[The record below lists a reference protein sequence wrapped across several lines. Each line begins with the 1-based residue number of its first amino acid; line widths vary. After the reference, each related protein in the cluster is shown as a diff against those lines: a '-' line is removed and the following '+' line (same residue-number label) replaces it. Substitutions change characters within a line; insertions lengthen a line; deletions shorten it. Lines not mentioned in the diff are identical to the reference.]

1 MRSLKI
7 GYFLILKMDVLALAI
22 AMVMQSST
30 IPKSIVKQLHLQ
42 PCNCVLT
49 ARVFNTDLPRGLY
62 SLSQKKRIINSK
74 EPTIGA
80 TVITNE
86 GNWTGHAA
94 TVVGVTEDTVTL
106 LEANYKRCK
115 VTTRVLDKDSKKI
128 VGYYS

>member
-1 MRSLKI
+1 
-7 GYFLILKMDVLALAI
+7 MDVLAFAI
-22 AMVMQSST
+22 AMAMSSST
-30 IPKSIVKQLHLQ
+30 MPKNLVNQLHLQ

-49 ARVFNTDLPRGLY
+49 ARKFNSDLPRGLY

-94 TVVGVTEDTVTL
+94 TVIGIDNETITL

-128 VGYYS
+128 VGYYT

>member
-1 MRSLKI
+1 
-7 GYFLILKMDVLALAI
+7 MDVLAFAI
-22 AMVMQSST
+22 AMAMKYST
-30 IPKSIVKQLHLQ
+30 MPKHIVNQLHLQ

-49 ARVFNTDLPRGLY
+49 ARKFNSDLPRGLY
-62 SLSQKKRIINSK
+62 SLSQKKRIINSD

-94 TVVGVTEDTVTL
+94 TVIGIDNETITL

-128 VGYYS
+128 VGYYT